1 MGLFHATGEAKDRA
15 FTPLV
20 PEKFAAQ
27 HKEDHIQ
34 AWVDT
39 APAVLNDGQPMLTL
53 GREIVTDHNSYIDN
67 LYLDGNGVLVAAEM
81 KRGRTPRDVLAQIS
95 EYAAYIDKLTW
106 ADIEAFSLKRHGKPL
121 DKAYSAIF
129 GRPVTRT
136 AKPEHRLMVVAE
148 DFRPEI
154 VETAAYHISRG
165 MPLALLQFTYYSL
178 GAQAVLDVQTVMGE
192 IPEQQMPSVASPM
205 AIVGKPDDVT
215 PRTMSDDGYSNWL
228 LSGLE
233 GYLGQQAQQ
242 FGWVLNT
249 RLNKQTFLF
258 NDTAWGVPLAT
269 CQLRADT
276 YFSSA
281 VALRLIFRTS
291 ALPDLQTYLE
301 QHRDQWADRFA
312 AEFEAPAYETPNT
325 TLTLKLPRPPLGDQ
339 AGMAQVESQLG
350 NMATVML
357 PLLASYFASR
367 AAQAGAA

>member
-15 FTPLV
+15 FAPLL
-20 PEKFAAQ
+20 PEKFAVQ

-81 KRGRTPRDVLAQIS
+81 KRGKTPRDVLAQIS

-106 ADIEAFSLKRHGKPL
+106 ADIEAFSQKRHGKPL

-178 GAQAVLDVQTVMGE
+178 GAQAVLDIQTVMGE
-192 IPEQQMPSVASPM
+192 IPEQQAPNTTPQVQASSKEE
-205 AIVGKPDDVT
+205 AA
-215 PRTMSDDGYSNWL
+215 PRAMSDDGYSNWL
-228 LSGLE
+228 LSGLD
-233 GYLGQQAQQ
+233 GYLAKLAEQRGLA
-242 FGWVLNT
+242 LNT

-258 NDTAWGVPLAT
+258 NDTRWGVPLAT

-276 YFSSA
+276 YFSAA

-291 ALPDLQTYLE
+291 TLPDLQDYLE
-301 QHRDQWADRFA
+301 QHRAEWSGKFA
-312 AEFEAPAYETPNT
+312 AEFEVPAYETPNT
-325 TLTLKLPRPPLGDQ
+325 TLTLKLPRPQLGDQ
-339 AGMAQVESQLG
+339 TGMAQVEAQIG
-350 NMATVML
+350 DMAAVML
-357 PLLASYFASR
+357 PLLTSYFASR
-367 AAQAGAA
+367 TIEAGAA

>member
-1 MGLFHATGEAKDRA
+1 MGLFHATGEAKDRT
-15 FTPLV
+15 FVPLL
-20 PEKFAAQ
+20 PEKFAVQ

-34 AWVDT
+34 AWVDA
-39 APAVLNDGQPMLTL
+39 APTVLNDGQPMLTL

-136 AKPEHRLMVVAE
+136 DKPEHRLMVVAE

-178 GAQAVLDVQTVMGE
+178 GAQVVLDVQTVMGE
-192 IPEQQMPSVASPM
+192 IPEQQVPNTIIQAIPTNSP
-205 AIVGKPDDVT
+205 DETT
-215 PRTMSDDGYSNWL
+215 PRAMSDDGYSNWL
-228 LSGLE
+228 LSGLD

-242 FGWVLNT
+242 RGWVLNT

-258 NDTAWGVPLAT
+258 NDTGWGVPLAT

-291 ALPDLQTYLE
+291 ALPDLQAYLE
-301 QHRDQWADRFA
+301 QHRDQWAGKFA

-339 AGMAQVESQLG
+339 VGMAQVEAQLG
-350 NMATVML
+350 IMTAVMI
-357 PLLASYFASR
+357 PLLASYFAMR
-367 AAQAGAA
+367 TTQAGAA